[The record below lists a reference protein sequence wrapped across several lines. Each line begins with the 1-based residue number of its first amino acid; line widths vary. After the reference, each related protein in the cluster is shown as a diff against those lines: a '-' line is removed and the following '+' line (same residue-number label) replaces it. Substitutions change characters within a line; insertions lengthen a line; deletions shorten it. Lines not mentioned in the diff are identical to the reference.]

1 MAGDLR
7 AVRRAEMWLQRPCT
21 LLLLLALLLL
31 ALDGADGKGGGGFR
45 MSSVR
50 RSSARGSTA
59 SVARSRAPASTN
71 PYYRGHPEPS
81 RACIG
86 CYYSGGMYY
95 DRTFMFMYL
104 GLAYHCASC
113 AGRSSVDVD
122 SLQMSLPAITAV
134 ADVDLNGAWYPDEVL
149 APGSSEFVSFTAE
162 LSDAISKLTDGAIPA
177 TSCLVTGVA
186 PRRGFAQAKLHDAEL
201 RVAANVTI
209 LLEAEDVDAASVVA
223 SLQRNCASRTP
234 RGPQLGHWVLP
245 HCLSGVGATT
255 VQLTSALGETPIPV
269 SAQGSSGGGIFGN
282 LLLALFVITSV
293 TWCCARC
300 GSSIVQDEDA
310 DGPSHRPKPRGAR
323 GYGQL
328 QGSDSDDSGESDEGR
343 EQAAER
349 SKLPSSQAEFKENLQ
364 KTIEYLSAT
373 IAVDAQPV
381 VHAVAVRAAA
391 TGDNAGGQCRQNR
404 QRGVAGVPKSTT
416 VSTGF
421 Q

>member
-1 MAGDLR
+1 MVRRGFAGR
-7 AVRRAEMWLQRPCT
+7 RRAEMWLRPCT
-21 LLLLLALLLL
+21 PLLLLLELALLLL
-31 ALDGADGKGGGGFR
+31 ALDGAEGKGGGGFGGFR

-104 GLAYHCASC
+104 GVAYHCASC
-113 AGRSSVDVD
+113 AGRASVDVD

-149 APGSSEFVSFTAE
+149 AAGSSEFVSFTAE
-162 LSDAISKLTDGAIPA
+162 LSDAISKLTDDAIPA
-177 TSCLVTGVA
+177 TSCLVTGFA

-209 LLEAEDVDAASVVA
+209 LLEAEDVDAALVLE
-223 SLQRNCASRTP
+223 SLQKNCASRTP

-245 HCLSGVGATT
+245 HCLTGVGATT
-255 VQLTSALGETPIPV
+255 VKLTSALGETPIPV
-269 SAQGSSGGGIFGN
+269 RAQDSSGGGIFGN
-282 LLLALFVITSV
+282 LLLALLVIALV
-293 TWCCARC
+293 TWCCAGR
-300 GSSIVQDEDA
+300 GWTIVQDEDV
-310 DGPSHRPKPRGAR
+310 DGPSHRPRPRGAR
-323 GYGQL
+323 GYDQL
-328 QGSDSDDSGESDEGR
+328 QGNDSDDSSESDDAR

-349 SKLPSSQAEFKENLQ
+349 SKLSSSQA
-364 KTIEYLSAT
+364 T
-373 IAVDAQPV
+373 IAADAQPV

-391 TGDNAGGQCRQNR
+391 SGNNTSGQDGKNR
-404 QRGVAGVPKSTT
+404 QQVVTVASKSAT

>member
-1 MAGDLR
+1 
-7 AVRRAEMWLQRPCT
+7 MWLQRPRAA
-21 LLLLLALLLL
+21 LLLLLLLLMMMM
-31 ALDGADGKGGGGFR
+31 ALEGADGKGGGGFGGFR
-45 MSSVR
+45 TSSVS

-59 SVARSRAPASTN
+59 SVPRSRAPASTN

-104 GLAYHCASC
+104 GTAYHCTSC
-113 AGRSSVDVD
+113 AGRSNVDVD

-149 APGSSEFVSFTAE
+149 APGTSEFATFTAE
-162 LSDAISKLTDGAIPA
+162 LSDVISRLTDDAIPA

-186 PRRGFAQAKLHDAEL
+186 PRRGFAQAKLYDAEL

-209 LLEAEDVDAASVVA
+209 LLEAENVDAAFVVE
-223 SLQRNCASRTP
+223 SLRKNCASRTP

-245 HCLSGVGATT
+245 HCLTGLGVTT
-255 VQLTSALGETPIPV
+255 VELSSALGETPIPV
-269 SAQGSSGGGIFGN
+269 RAQEPGGGIFGD
-282 LLLALFVITSV
+282 LLLALLVIALAA
-293 TWCCARC
+293 WCCASYAERRAEL
-300 GSSIVQDEDA
+300 VLLET
-310 DGPSHRPKPRGAR
+310 PHRPQARGAR

-328 QGSDSDDSGESDEGR
+328 QGSDSDSDDSDESDEQSGQASLRPKR
-343 EQAAER
+343 E
-349 SKLPSSQAEFKENLQ
+349 KLSPQ
-364 KTIEYLSAT
+364 TIP
-373 IAVDAQPV
+373 VDAQPV
-381 VHAVAVRAAA
+381 VHAVAVQAAPSSDCSS
-391 TGDNAGGQCRQNR
+391 GENANARQ
-404 QRGVAGVPKSTT
+404 QEDSAVPQSTT